1 MRFGAVFALL
11 LLAPSVAWGATEL
24 ELSQPATVG
33 GKTFPLQAVV
43 TATTSEVIL
52 SDEKIEG
59 AVPVTITFYIA
70 PKPKPKPQATSS
82 QIAAAIQSSEGIQDA
97 ITGVSPAVGS
107 AVEPFF
113 TLVDGGRQKA
123 ADTLGSQ
130 LQGVK
135 ADLGSDAGNI
145 LGAEATKD
153 AASNPMGTLWFILKT
168 LYIYVLTILLF
179 LISNAGVFYPLI
191 AIVFLYVLWRVFKR
205 FRRH

>member
-11 LLAPSVAWGATEL
+11 LLTPSVAWGATEL
-24 ELSQPATVG
+24 ELSKSATMG

-43 TATTSEVIL
+43 TATTSEAIL

-82 QIAAAIQSSEGIQDA
+82 QAAAAIQSSQGIQDG
-97 ITGVSPAVGS
+97 ITGVSPAVGG

-123 ADTLGSQ
+123 ADTLDSQ

-135 ADLGSDAGNI
+135 SDLGSDAGNI
-145 LGAEATKD
+145 LGAED
-153 AASNPMGTLWFILKT
+153 QRRRLQPHGDVLVHPQNP
-168 LYIYVLTILLF
+168 LYICIDHPALPNQQRGRILPTHCDSIPL
-179 LISNAGVFYPLI
+179 LVVAGL
-191 AIVFLYVLWRVFKR
+191 
-205 FRRH
+205 